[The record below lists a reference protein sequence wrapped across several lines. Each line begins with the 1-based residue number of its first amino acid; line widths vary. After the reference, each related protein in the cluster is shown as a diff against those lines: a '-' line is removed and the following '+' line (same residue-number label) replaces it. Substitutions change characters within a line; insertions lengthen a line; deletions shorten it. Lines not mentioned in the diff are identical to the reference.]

1 MNGPGMM
8 WVVLTIAAVGLLV
21 TMGFRTARVV
31 PATPEMS
38 RALSR
43 MNITTAA
50 AATAGIGFALL
61 AWGTFPTTLV
71 GVTKVPGL
79 LAALGPSLAGLV
91 YLAIFIV
98 AEATWRRPTGDAR
111 AANLTRRPLFVQAQ
125 PWAER
130 ALLAWSLLLAG
141 CVIAFGVIAAPGGRQ
156 LAYVSWDCSVD
167 GVPVACDGLNG
178 PFPGWPYGVPILF
191 GAAAVLTACFT
202 ALYLIARRP
211 AIRGVT
217 NTDDEAMRVVSA
229 TRVVRGAQ
237 LSLGTTLTGITF
249 IAGAAAANADL
260 WWGLPAIIFAGIVLL
275 ASLVI
280 SMLRTVITTRTEP
293 TPRTQ
298 SLPGT
303 AQ

>member
-8 WVVLTIAAVGLLV
+8 LAVLLVAAVGLLV
-21 TMGFRTARVV
+21 TLSFRTARVV

-50 AATAGIGFALL
+50 AAGAGIGFALW

-91 YLAIFIV
+91 YLVIFIV

-111 AANLTRRPLFVQAQ
+111 AANLIRRPLFVQAQ

-130 ALLAWSLLLAG
+130 ALLAWSILLAG
-141 CVIAFGVIAAPGGRQ
+141 CVGAFGVIAAPGGRQ
-156 LAYVSWDCSVD
+156 LAYVSMDCTVD
-167 GVPVACDGLNG
+167 GVAVACEGMNG
-178 PFPGWPYGVPILF
+178 PFPGWPYGVPILL
-191 GAAAVLTACFT
+191 GAAAVLAACFT

-217 NTDDEAMRVVSA
+217 ASDDEAMRVVSA

-237 LSLGTTLTGITF
+237 LSLGTTLAGVTF
-249 IAGAAAANADL
+249 IAGAAAANAGF
-260 WWGLPAIIFAGIVLL
+260 WWGVPAIALALAVLGTAFA
-275 ASLVI
+275 I
-280 SMLRTVITTRTEP
+280 SMRRI
-293 TPRTQ
+293 
-298 SLPGT
+298 
-303 AQ
+303 AA